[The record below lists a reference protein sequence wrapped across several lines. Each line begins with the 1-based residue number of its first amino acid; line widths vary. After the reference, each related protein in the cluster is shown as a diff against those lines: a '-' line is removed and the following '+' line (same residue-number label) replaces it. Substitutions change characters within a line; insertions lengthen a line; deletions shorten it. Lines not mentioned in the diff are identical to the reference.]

1 MNHVVILMIG
11 WVVGQFAVSAILVY
25 LYQKDK
31 DNIGYWQAVRAYFS
45 KEVGNHVIAFA
56 GLLVILFIS
65 YDYIDLKIT
74 RADLANKAALT
85 WKEKAMYYQRTFAV
99 IVGATI
105 QLVLTLAY
113 KRGKVAIEKAADKL
127 G

>member
-11 WVVGQFAVSAILVY
+11 WVVGQFAVSAVLVY

-31 DNIGYWQAVRAYFS
+31 ENINYWQAVRAYFS

-99 IVGATI
+99 IIGGTI